1 MTLGPQCAWVGVS
14 SQSRAEGLMPAAL
27 TSSLVSW
34 PCLGKAEQ
42 GDPSGQL
49 FPLSLST
56 GWREEGVRSK
66 EQGGV

>member
-14 SQSRAEGLMPAAL
+14 SQSRTEGLTPAAL
-27 TSSLVSW
+27 ASSLVSW
-34 PCLGKAEQ
+34 PCLGKIEQ
-42 GDPSGQL
+42 GDPSGKL

-56 GWREEGVRSK
+56 GRRGEGVVSQ